1 MFQIWIQILALK
13 KKSAMILM
21 YLVSF
26 NIQMGCPLLEKLK
39 IYAAGG
45 TWFVYST
52 SSILKSVSR
61 VNNSRSLSEVRQML
75 APCGERG

>member
-26 NIQMGCPLLEKLK
+26 NIQMGCPLLEKL
-39 IYAAGG
+39 ICS
-45 TWFVYST
+45 W
-52 SSILKSVSR
+52 
-61 VNNSRSLSEVRQML
+61 RQL
-75 APCGERG
+75 VCVLY